1 MRVALTTGLLRIPP
15 TYFVTQHAERLIEAG
30 RYEAQVFARAS
41 DVRDTS
47 LEVDVISA
55 VPEQLAPWQV
65 RQVLALGGAARQRR
79 SITAYRPDLIHQH
92 FATWASGALAAG
104 QHDDVP
110 VLVTLHGYDVF
121 AAQSRSLSP
130 LAMLHRAS
138 VRRVQ
143 REAHRVLAVSDF
155 LRDEALAGGF
165 PRDRLFRHYQ
175 GVDTEF
181 FVPAAR
187 RGGNEAPMVLF
198 VGGLERRKGILDL
211 LRASVDLRTAGH
223 DHRLMIVG
231 AGTEAER
238 VHAAVAQNAH
248 MSMTGSLNRDAV
260 RAAMQDADV
269 FVLPTQRDGAW
280 REAAGL
286 VLLEAQACGTP
297 VVTYRSGGAPEMVRD
312 GESGIVV
319 TEGGVDDL
327 ADAVRTIMT
336 ASDSERARWRSQAR
350 HWVVSERSL
359 TRSIEELSEHY
370 DAVWRR

>member
-30 RYEAQVFARAS
+30 EQEAQVFARAS
-41 DVRDTS
+41 DIRDTS
-47 LEVDVISA
+47 LEIDVMSA
-55 VPEQLAPWQV
+55 IPEELAPWQV
-65 RQVLALGGAARQRR
+65 RQVLALSGAARQRR
-79 SITAYRPDLIHQH
+79 SIIAYRPDLIHQH
-92 FATWASGALAAG
+92 FATWASGVLAAG
-104 QHDDVP
+104 RQNGVP

-121 AAQSRSLSP
+121 AARSRSLSP

-143 REAHRVLAVSDF
+143 READRVLAVSDF

-175 GVDTEF
+175 GVDTQF
-181 FVPAAR
+181 FAPADRRKSAEVPT
-187 RGGNEAPMVLF
+187 VLF

-211 LRASVDLRTAGH
+211 LHTSVSMHASGH
-223 DHRLMIVG
+223 DHRLVIVG
-231 AGTEAER
+231 AGGQAER
-238 VHAAVAQNAH
+238 VRAAVAENAH

-260 RAAMQDADV
+260 RAAMQNADV

-319 TEGGVDDL
+319 SEGNVAEL
-327 ADAVRTIMT
+327 TDAVRTIIT
-336 ASDSERARWRSQAR
+336 APDRERARWRAQAR

-359 TRSIEELSEHY
+359 ARSIEELSKHY
-370 DAVWRR
+370 DAVVRR